1 MFGTRQL
8 ISSTCS
14 LILILAISSPGFAQ
28 IAGYSPPVTSDQACN
43 AAVFSGDALTGF
55 SASVVRI
62 PASEAPSYEDQNNNT
77 SARTVDDVTDIRGDI
92 IDFAHTFMGIPYK
105 WGGHTPD
112 GFDCSG
118 YIWYVFNEFDVEL
131 PRVARFQQREATPVE
146 IQDLRPGDLI
156 FFSNSFRVNHS
167 GIVTSNTGDTLE
179 MIHSSSSLGISVVD
193 VLSSTYWKP
202 RIHSGGRYLD
212 VYDYIAENPHLA
224 DEVENTESDDIMDV
238 PEVREYAE
246 QVQNKRRSPV
256 RIALG
261 FRAGT
266 TGLGGEL
273 ITEIARGLHL
283 RMGYSGLVLNNNL
296 SGELFSLN
304 GTNRYSTGNVSL
316 LANINITNRFYI
328 SGGAAYARASN
339 RFDYDSSSGANFNW
353 LTIDESDFEELRINH
368 EMTSDIYPY
377 FGMGYGRA
385 ISRNSLIYLS
395 AELGVIYHG
404 GFKSTLASD
413 SLPTDVL
420 IEQQQLLQDATAD
433 VRVMPVLNF
442 NFSFRLF

>member
-1 MFGTRQL
+1 MFNLRQL
-8 ISSTCS
+8 FSSTFS
-14 LILILAISSPGFAQ
+14 LIIIFVLTTPGISQIDDYNLSVLGDSVCDAGAFQDDALPGF
-28 IAGYSPPVTSDQACN
+28 GE
-43 AAVFSGDALTGF
+43 
-55 SASVVRI
+55 SVVRI
-62 PASEAPSYEDQNNNT
+62 PASDDALSKSWNNEGAVRAENDP
-77 SARTVDDVTDIRGDI
+77 AEIRSDI

-105 WGGHTPD
+105 WGGSTPE

-118 YIWYVFNEFDVEL
+118 YIWYVFKEYDVEL
-131 PRVARFQQREATPVE
+131 PRVARFQQREATPIE
-146 IQDLRPGDLI
+146 IQNLRPGDLI
-156 FFSNSFRVNHS
+156 FFSNSIRVNHS
-167 GIVTSNTGDTLE
+167 GIVTRNTGDKLE

-193 VLSSTYWKP
+193 VLSSSYWEP

-224 DEVENTESDDIMDV
+224 DEVENTESEDIMDV

-246 QVQNKRRSPV
+246 KVQNQRRNPV
-256 RIALG
+256 RIALA

-296 SGELFSLN
+296 SGQLFSLN
-304 GTNRYSTGNVSL
+304 GTNRYSTGNFSL

-339 RFDYDSSSGANFNW
+339 RFDYDSSASTNFNW
-353 LTIDESDFEELRINH
+353 LTIDESDFDDLRINH

-377 FGMGYGRA
+377 FGIGYGRA

-395 AELGVIYHG
+395 AELGMIYHG
-404 GFKSTLASD
+404 GFRSTLDSD
-413 SLPTDVL
+413 SLSPDVL
-420 IEQQQLLQDATAD
+420 VEQQQLLQDATAD
-433 VRVMPVLNF
+433 VRLMPVLNF

>member
-1 MFGTRQL
+1 MVSTQQFF
-8 ISSTCS
+8 SSTLS
-14 LILILAISSPGFAQ
+14 LIIIFVLTTPGIGQSDASGPSFWTDRVCDAAAFPDDAP
-28 IAGYSPPVTSDQACN
+28 AG
-43 AAVFSGDALTGF
+43 FGE
-55 SASVVRI
+55 SVDRI
-62 PASEAPSYEDQNNNT
+62 PASAHADSEARINT
-77 SARTVDDVTDIRGDI
+77 SEDDLTNIRSEI
-92 IDFAHTFMGIPYK
+92 IDFAHTFMGVPYK

-156 FFSNSFRVNHS
+156 FFSNSIRVNHS
-167 GIVTSNTGDTLE
+167 GIVTSNTGDKLE

-193 VLSSTYWKP
+193 VLSSSYWEP
-202 RIHSGGRYLD
+202 RLHSGGRYLD

-224 DEVENTESDDIMDV
+224 DEVENTESQDIMDV

-246 QVQNKRRSPV
+246 QVQSERRSPV
-256 RIALG
+256 RIAVA

-304 GTNRYSTGNVSL
+304 GTNRYSTGNLSI

-328 SGGAAYARASN
+328 SGGASYARASN
-339 RFDYDSSSGANFNW
+339 RFDYDSSSSANFNW
-353 LTIDESDFEELRINH
+353 LTIDESDFEDLRINH

-377 FGMGYGRA
+377 FGIGYGRA

-395 AELGVIYHG
+395 AELGMIYHG
-404 GFKSTLASD
+404 GFRSTLDSD
-413 SLPTDVL
+413 SLSPDVL
-420 IEQQQLLQDATAD
+420 IEQQQLLQNATAD
-433 VRVMPVLNF
+433 VRLMPVLNF